1 MPRFA
6 TDRAART
13 RPLWRARP
21 FVITRAE
28 GGRLLV
34 TAANARAESS
44 GITPGMPLA
53 DAQALVPGLL
63 TLPAEPV
70 EDSRALMLLAEW
82 CGRYT
87 PWVASDGA
95 DGLFLEIAGCGH
107 LFGGEDALARDLLE
121 RMARFGLAARVAVA
135 DTPGA
140 AWALARFGVANPTLL
155 GDGSCEEAML
165 AAALGPLPAS
175 ALRLSAAHVE
185 ELRRLGLRRIADIAA
200 LPRAALTTRFGAGV
214 ARRLDQAFG
223 RDFEPLSPHQPAA
236 PDRVRSTF
244 AEPVRARDAI
254 EAVLDD
260 LLGRLC
266 ARLAERGHGARR
278 LDFAL
283 YRTDGTVA
291 TASVGT
297 SRPSTD
303 ARHLARL
310 FAEKLDH
317 LDPGFGADVI
327 ALSAPLTEAFAAVQ
341 TTHIK
346 DSNAAHGGLDALA
359 PLIDRLDNRL
369 GAGAVARL
377 APVDSHLP
385 ERAVARC
392 PPLAATARH
401 PVPWPARGL
410 RPVRL
415 FDPPEPVDAV
425 APVPDDPPV
434 MFRWRNVLHRVARAD
449 GPERIAPEWWRTL
462 AARNTSKTAPG
473 LFPDSSSDSPDNAR
487 DPPRVTAVSEGA
499 ATRDYYRVEDTEGRR
514 FWLYRHGLYR
524 PGAAPG
530 WFLHGLFG

>member
-1 MPRFA
+1 M
-6 TDRAART
+6 
-13 RPLWRARP
+13 
-21 FVITRAE
+21 
-28 GGRLLV
+28 LV
-34 TAANARAESS
+34 GAANARAESS
-44 GITPGMPLA
+44 GMTPGMPLA

-70 EDSRALMLLAEW
+70 EDSRALVLLAEW

-87 PWVASDGA
+87 PWVAPDGA

-140 AWALARFGVANPTLL
+140 AWALARFGAANPALL

-266 ARLAERGHGARR
+266 ARLAERGYGARR

-327 ALSAPLTEAFAAVQ
+327 ALAAPLTEAFAAVQ
-341 TTHIK
+341 TTQLAAHAG
-346 DSNAAHGGLDALA
+346 DSSAAHGGLDALA
-359 PLIDRLDNRL
+359 PLVDRLDNRL

-385 ERAVARC
+385 ERAVARR
-392 PPLAATARH
+392 PPLAATARA
-401 PVPWPARGL
+401 PAPWPARGP

-425 APVPDDPPV
+425 APVPDDPPI

-449 GPERIAPEWWRTL
+449 GPERIAPEWWRPL

-473 LFPDSSSDSPDNAR
+473 LFPDLPSDSSDDAR
-487 DPPRVTAVSEGA
+487 DPPRVTAADEGT